1 MVPKTLQ
8 DDREPASGKVS
19 ENKRTTQR
27 YWQGFD
33 YPGGLAADN
42 LGDEAFDGLIAIE
55 LAVPEPSLHGVSE
68 AYVCRQFLINAY
80 CGY

>member
-1 MVPKTLQ
+1 MGVPKVLRCGRDSRRKGKVVPKTLQ

-42 LGDEAFDGLIAIE
+42 LGDEAFDGLRAI
-55 LAVPEPSLHGVSE
+55 
-68 AYVCRQFLINAY
+68 
-80 CGY
+80 